1 MVAWRRGLLKGGYH
15 KGIQYRVRRHMIL
28 NMVANELEH
37 ENMQQTMMLAAV
49 TLSTHLSTKKIFDV
63 YKDWAHRLQYALSRK
78 EYNPDAFKSLEML
91 LHEFAERAA
100 GTFTEL
106 KASGLLELFDKKA
119 TEIHNRLHKEL

>member
-15 KGIQYRVRRHMIL
+15 KGIQHRVRRHMIL

-37 ENMQQTMMLAAV
+37 ENMHQTMMLAAA
-49 TLSTHLSTKKIFDV
+49 TLSTHLSTKKVFDV
-63 YKDWAHRLQYALSRK
+63 YKDWAHRLQYALGRK
-78 EYNPDAFKSLEML
+78 EYNPEAFKSLEML

-100 GTFTEL
+100 STFAEL
-106 KASGLLELFDKKA
+106 KASGVLELFDKKA